1 MIRLIFISIFAFT
14 LSACQ
19 TQPKSDTPKSEKI
32 VGGPCEGCEAIFEYG
47 NKKLTSVDTLP
58 EFENNQPQ
66 LKITGTVFQNDGK
79 TPAPNVIIY
88 IYQTNQK
95 GIYETKGNEK
105 GWAKRHGHIRGW
117 IKTSEDGK
125 YTFYTFRPGAYPN
138 SQESEHIHITIKEP
152 NKNEYYIDNFVFT
165 YDPLLTKD
173 KIQLLENRG
182 GSGIVTIQLQDN
194 IQLIKRDIFLGLNI
208 PDYF

>member
-14 LSACQ
+14 ISACQ
-19 TQPKSDTPKSEKI
+19 TQTKPDSPKSAKI
-32 VGGPCEGCEAIFEYG
+32 IGGPCEGCEAVFEYG
-47 NKKLTSVDTLP
+47 NKELTSVDTLP
-58 EFENNQPQ
+58 EFENNLPQ

-79 TPAPNVIIY
+79 TPASNVIIY

-117 IKTSEDGK
+117 IKTKTAGK
-125 YTFYTFRPGAYPN
+125 YTFYTFRPAPYPN
-138 SQESEHIHITIKEP
+138 GQESEHIHITIKEP
-152 NKNEYYIDNFVFT
+152 NKNEYYIDNFVFED
-165 YDPLLTKD
+165 DPLLTKD
-173 KIQLLENRG
+173 KIQLLKNRG
-182 GSGIVTIQLQDN
+182 GSGIVTIQLQDS
-194 IQLIKRDIFLGLNI
+194 IQLIERNIILGLNI